1 MDEKDGRNR
10 KHEQGTR
17 LSVAR
22 RTEVS
27 VSVPAGD
34 VNRFNVVVGNDYR
47 DKTAQVER
55 TELSRASSNKY
66 RVGQKFDT

>member
-1 MDEKDGRNR
+1 M
-10 KHEQGTR
+10 
-17 LSVAR
+17 SVAR

-34 VNRFNVVVGNDYR
+34 VNNFNVVVGNDYR

-55 TELSRASSNKY
+55 TELSRSSSNKY
-66 RVGQKFDT
+66 RV

>member
-10 KHEQGTR
+10 MHEQSTR

-27 VSVPAGD
+27 VSVPAAGD
-34 VNRFNVVVGNDYR
+34 INNFKVVVGNDYR
-47 DKTAQVER
+47 DKSTHVER
-55 TELSRASSNKY
+55 MKGCNLP
-66 RVGQKFDT
+66 

>member
-10 KHEQGTR
+10 MHEQSTR

-27 VSVPAGD
+27 VAVPDGD
-34 VNRFNVVVGNDYR
+34 VNNFSAVVGNDYR
-47 DKTAQVER
+47 DETA
-55 TELSRASSNKY
+55 LS
-66 RVGQKFDT
+66 